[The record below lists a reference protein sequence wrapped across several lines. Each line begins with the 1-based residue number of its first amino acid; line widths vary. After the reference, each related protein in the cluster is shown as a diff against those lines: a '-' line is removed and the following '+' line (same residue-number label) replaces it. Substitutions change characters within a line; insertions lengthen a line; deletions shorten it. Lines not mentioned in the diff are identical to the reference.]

1 MKTAMKMNMMNSN
14 KITFFSRFEADIL
27 SGKKTITI
35 RDKSESHFQPN
46 QQLRVSTYETDR
58 LFAHIRVLSV
68 TPTAFEQLNET
79 HAKQE
84 NMTLDE
90 LRKVIKEIYPH
101 DNDFFVIEFELIDEP
116 V

>member
-1 MKTAMKMNMMNSN
+1 MTTGQNKM
-14 KITFFSRFEADIL
+14 TFFSRFEADIL

-46 QQLRVSTYETDR
+46 QRLCVSTYETGR
-58 LFAHIRVLSV
+58 LFAHIRVISV
-68 TPTAFEQLNET
+68 TPTPFSLLNEQ

-84 NMTLDE
+84 NMSLDE
-90 LRKVIKEIYPH
+90 LRAVIKSIYPN
-101 DNDFFVIEFELIDEP
+101 DDDFFVIEFELIDEP